1 MAFDLEEQEQME
13 NLKAFWERW
22 GKVVMGLVAAVVVGI
37 LAWKG
42 YGVYQVKQSEKASQA
57 YDNYF
62 TAVQKKDAGA
72 DVLLTSLQKDYSK
85 SRYAALASLD
95 AAQTAM
101 ADKKWDVAQTHLQ
114 WLVDNGSVENQAVA
128 RLQLAD
134 VLAQMG
140 KNDEAIK
147 TLDALT
153 AAEFTAA
160 VANKKADVYLL
171 MNDNVK
177 ARASVEAALKW
188 VKEQPVKDETLE
200 RAITDKLELIP
211 Q

>member
-22 GKVVMGLVAAVVVGI
+22 GKLIMGLIFAGVVGI

-72 DVLLTSLQKDYSK
+72 DALLTSLQKDYSK

-95 AAQTAM
+95 AAQIAM

-171 MNDNVK
+171 MNDNAK

>member
-1 MAFDLEEQEQME
+1 MAFDLDEQEQME

-22 GKVVMGLVAAVVVGI
+22 GKLIMGLIFAGVVGI

-62 TAVQKKDAGA
+62 TAVQKKDTGA
-72 DVLLTSLQKDYSK
+72 DALLTSLQKDYSK

-95 AAQTAM
+95 AAQIAM

-171 MNDNVK
+171 MNDNAK

>member
-1 MAFDLEEQEQME
+1 MAYDLEEQEQME

-22 GKVVMGLVAAVVVGI
+22 GKLIMGLIFAGVVGI

-62 TAVQKKDAGA
+62 TAVQKKDTGA
-72 DVLLTSLQKDYSK
+72 DALLSSLQKDYSK

-95 AAQTAM
+95 AAQIAM

-171 MNDNVK
+171 MNDNAK